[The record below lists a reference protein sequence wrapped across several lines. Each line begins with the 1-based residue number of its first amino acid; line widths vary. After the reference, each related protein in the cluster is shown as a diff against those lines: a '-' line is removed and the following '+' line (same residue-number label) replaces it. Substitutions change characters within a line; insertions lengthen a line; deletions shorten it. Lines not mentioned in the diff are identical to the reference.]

1 MKPSLVAGAAALF
14 FVPSSGFSSNT
25 RVSSVQPAQSLLA
38 RVTVYWANGGRGS
51 DGDTRQH
58 RCSTGV
64 RLRAGHCAVDPHR
77 IPYGSK
83 VVFSDAVL
91 TAVDTGTA
99 VITRKAAR
107 ASGRTSA
114 QRNAIVIDRFFETK
128 REAVSWERAH
138 PAFMTV
144 QVITPNSRRA
154 MTTTQVVATTPPARQ
169 FAARST
175 QNRAGFV
182 LR

>member
-1 MKPSLVAGAAALF
+1 MKRPLGATAAVLF
-14 FVPSSGFSSNT
+14 LISSSAFGSSRT
-25 RVSSVQPAQSLLA
+25 TFEQQGQSLLA

-51 DGDTRQH
+51 DGETRRH

-154 MTTTQVVATTPPARQ
+154 MTTTRVVATTPPARQ